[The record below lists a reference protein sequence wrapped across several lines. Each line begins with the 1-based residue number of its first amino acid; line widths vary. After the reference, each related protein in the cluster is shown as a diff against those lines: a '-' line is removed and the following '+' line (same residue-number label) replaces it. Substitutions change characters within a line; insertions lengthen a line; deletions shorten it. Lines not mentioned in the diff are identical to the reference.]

1 MNISDAEESP
11 NVESTTNSAPD
22 NEEDNS
28 SEEKFP
34 SKIVQHSEQTYQR
47 EIDIL
52 QKLFPQKDKVNMS
65 RLEMREHCENFIN
78 ETKFKL

>member
-11 NVESTTNSAPD
+11 AVESTTTSAPD

-28 SEEKFP
+28 SEA
-34 SKIVQHSEQTYQR
+34 KIVQHPEETYQR

-78 ETKFKL
+78 ETKFKF